1 VLNIPLGIGSWKWL
15 EVGSWALGVNE
26 GKDALL
32 SIGIFAR
39 RSRLSTKALRLYDQI
54 GLLVPA
60 DVDPENGYRRY
71 RESQLASARLIVM
84 LRRLDMPLSQVAE
97 IISVPG
103 PEAADRLA
111 EYWNALEKRVA
122 SQRELAAHLRSRLSG
137 HEEPLAV
144 PDVLLRDVPEQ
155 LVLVEQRHVAVE
167 ELPAW
172 IGATMTRLADAA
184 RDHGGVAG
192 HPFVVYYGEV
202 NEDSDG
208 PAEACVP
215 IAATSSAS
223 GELPDS
229 VPTHALRFEPAHR
242 EAYVRLRKAQV
253 AFPQILSAYDGIA
266 RWAAASDVEITGA
279 PREIYF
285 VDFSS
290 AAPGD
295 EVCDVA
301 FPVR

>member
-1 VLNIPLGIGSWKWL
+1 
-15 EVGSWALGVNE
+15 LGVDD
-26 GKDALL
+26 GKEALL
-32 SIGIFAR
+32 SIGVFAK
-39 RSRLSTKALRLYDQI
+39 RSRLSAKALRLYDSV

-71 RESQLASARLIVM
+71 RESQLATARLIVM
-84 LRRLDMPLSQVAE
+84 LRRLDMPLTQVAD

-103 PEAADRLA
+103 PEAAERLST
-111 EYWNALEKRVA
+111 YWTAIEKRAA
-122 SQRELAAHLRSRLSG
+122 SRRELVAHLCSRLSG
-137 HEEPLAV
+137 REEPLGY
-144 PDVLLRDVPEQ
+144 PDVLVRDVPEQ

-172 IGATMTRLADAA
+172 IGATMARLAATA
-184 RDHGGVAG
+184 RHHGGVAG

-208 PAEACVP
+208 PAEACMP
-215 IAATSSAS
+215 IAPSSDS
-223 GELPDS
+223 QPELPDS
-229 VPTHALRFEPAHR
+229 VATHALRFEPAHR

-253 AFPQILSAYDGIA
+253 AFPQILSAYDGVV
-266 RWAAASDVEITGA
+266 RWAAANGVEITGA
-279 PREIYF
+279 PREVYF
-285 VDFSS
+285 VDFIS

-295 EVCDVA
+295 DVCDVA

>member
-1 VLNIPLGIGSWKWL
+1 
-15 EVGSWALGVNE
+15 LGVDE
-26 GKDALL
+26 GKALL
-32 SIGIFAR
+32 TIGAFAR
-39 RSRLSTKALRLYDQI
+39 RSRLSAKALRLYDEM

-71 RESQLASARLIVM
+71 RESQLATARLILM
-84 LRRLDMPLSQVAE
+84 LRRLDMPLTQVAD

-111 EYWNALEKRVA
+111 AYWNALEKRVA
-122 SQRELAAHLRSRLSG
+122 GQRELAAHLCSRLSG
-137 HEEPLAV
+137 REEPLGY
-144 PDVLLRDVPEQ
+144 PDVLVRDVPEQ

-172 IGATMTRLADAA
+172 IGDTMTRLAAEA

-208 PAEACVP
+208 PAEACMP
-215 IAATSSAS
+215 IAPTSESKPA
-223 GELPDS
+223 LPDS
-229 VPTHALRFEPAHR
+229 APTHALRFEPAHR

-253 AFPQILSAYDGIA
+253 AFPQILSAYDGVA
-266 RWAAASDVEITGA
+266 RWAAAHGVEITGA

-285 VDFSS
+285 VDFRS
-290 AAPGD
+290 AAPAD

>member
-1 VLNIPLGIGSWKWL
+1 
-15 EVGSWALGVNE
+15 LGVDE
-26 GKDALL
+26 GKDLL
-32 SIGIFAR
+32 LPIGVFAR
-39 RSRLSTKALRLYDQI
+39 RSRLSMKALRLYDRM

-60 DVDPENGYRRY
+60 DVDPENSYRRY
-71 RESQLASARLIVM
+71 RESQLATARLIVM
-84 LRRLDMPLSQVAE
+84 LRRLDMPLTQVAD

-103 PEAADRLA
+103 PEAAERLST
-111 EYWNALEKRVA
+111 YWNALEQRVA
-122 SQRELAAHLRSRLSG
+122 GQRELAAHLRSRLSG
-137 HEEPLAV
+137 REEPLGY
-144 PDVLLRDVPEQ
+144 PEVLMREVPEQ

-172 IGATMTRLADAA
+172 IGATMTRLAAEA
-184 RDHGGVAG
+184 RDHGGMAG

-215 IAATSSAS
+215 IAPTADSSV
-223 GELPDS
+223 ELPDAA
-229 VPTHALRFEPAHR
+229 PTHALRFEPAHR

-253 AFPQILSAYDGIA
+253 AFPQILSAYDGVA
-266 RWAAASDVEITGA
+266 RWAAANSVEITGA

-285 VDFSS
+285 ADFRS
-290 AAPGD
+290 AAPAD

>member
-1 VLNIPLGIGSWKWL
+1 
-15 EVGSWALGVNE
+15 LGVDE

-39 RSRLSTKALRLYDQI
+39 RSRLSPKALRLYDDM

-71 RESQLASARLIVM
+71 RESQLATARLIAM
-84 LRRLDMPLSQVAE
+84 LRRLDMPLTQVAD
-97 IISVPG
+97 IIAAPG
-103 PEAADRLA
+103 PEAAERLA
-111 EYWNALEKRVA
+111 TYWNALEQRVA

-137 HEEPLAV
+137 REEPLGH
-144 PDVLLRDVPEQ
+144 PDVLVRDVPEQ

-172 IGATMTRLADAA
+172 IGTTMARLAAEA
-184 RDHGGVAG
+184 RDHGGVSG

-202 NEDSDG
+202 NDDSDG
-208 PAEACVP
+208 PAEACMPVAP
-215 IAATSSAS
+215 TAESSA
-223 GELPDS
+223 GLPDS
-229 VPTHALRFEPAHR
+229 APTHALRFEPAHR

-253 AFPQILSAYDGIA
+253 AFPQILSAYDGVM
-266 RWAAASDVEITGA
+266 RWAAAHGVEITGP
-279 PREIYF
+279 PREVYF
-285 VDFSS
+285 VDFKS
-290 AAPGD
+290 AAAAD

>member
-1 VLNIPLGIGSWKWL
+1 VLNILLGVGRWEWL
-15 EVGSWALGVNE
+15 DVGSWQLGINE

-32 SIGIFAR
+32 TIGVFAR
-39 RSRLSTKALRLYDQI
+39 RSRLSAKALRLYDSV

-71 RESQLASARLIVM
+71 RESQLATARLIVM
-84 LRRLDMPLSQVAE
+84 LRRLDMPLTQVAD

-103 PEAADRLA
+103 PEAAERLST
-111 EYWNALEKRVA
+111 YWSALEKRIA
-122 SQRELAAHLRSRLSG
+122 SHRELVAHLCSRLSG
-137 HEEPLAV
+137 REEPLGH
-144 PDVLLRDVPEQ
+144 PDVLVRDVPEQ

-167 ELPAW
+167 ELPVW
-172 IGATMTRLADAA
+172 IGATMARLAAEA
-184 RDHGGVAG
+184 RHHGGVAG

-208 PAEACVP
+208 PAEACMPV
-215 IAATSSAS
+215 AASP
-223 GELPDS
+223 ELPDS
-229 VPTHALRFEPAHR
+229 VATHALRFEPAHR

-253 AFPQILSAYDGIA
+253 AFPQILSAYDGVA
-266 RWAAASDVEITGA
+266 RWAAANGVEITGA
-279 PREIYF
+279 PREVYF
-285 VDFSS
+285 VDFRS

>member
-1 VLNIPLGIGSWKWL
+1 M
-15 EVGSWALGVNE
+15 
-26 GKDALL
+26 
-32 SIGIFAR
+32 
-39 RSRLSTKALRLYDQI
+39 KALRLYDEI

-60 DVDPENGYRRY
+60 DVDPETGYRRY
-71 RESQLASARLIVM
+71 RESQLSSARLIVM
-84 LRRLDMPLSQVAE
+84 LRRLDMPLPQVAE
-97 IISVPG
+97 ILSAPG
-103 PEAADRLA
+103 PDASERLA
-111 EYWNALEKRVA
+111 AYWNAFETRVA

-137 HEEPLAV
+137 REEPLAH
-144 PDVLLRDVPEQ
+144 PDVLVRDVPEQ

-172 IGATMTRLADAA
+172 IGATLSKLAGAA
-184 RDHGGVAG
+184 RDHGGVSG
-192 HPFVVYYGEV
+192 HPFVVYHGEV

-215 IAATSSAS
+215 IATTSSANA
-223 GELPDS
+223 GLPDS
-229 VPTHALRFEPAHR
+229 APTHALRFEPAHR

-253 AFPQILSAYDGIA
+253 AFPQILSAYDGVA
-266 RWAAASDVEITGA
+266 RWAAATGVEITGA

-285 VDFSS
+285 TDFAS

-295 EVCDVA
+295 EICDVA